1 MLSINDMRI
10 VIVGGSVAGLT
21 LANILEQIGIDYI
34 LLEKY
39 ASIAPDLGASIA
51 TFPNGGRIL
60 DQIGCYDKIAKLIE
74 DGSSN
79 KHMCMRSPDG
89 IKFLEILN
97 LNEVLTSRCATS
109 HTQSA
114 FNANADTL
122 GTSGLG
128 TKLYFS
134 SDSSSS
140 RFFTKTSRI
149 NPRFWW
155 ARTS

>member
-1 MLSINDMRI
+1 MLSKNDMRI

-60 DQIGCYDKIAKLIE
+60 DQIGCYDKIAELIE

-79 KHMCMRSPDG
+79 QHMCMRSPDG
-89 IKFLEILN
+89 KKFLEILN
-97 LNEVLTSRCATS
+97 LNDILTSRCATG
-109 HTQSA
+109 HIQPA
-114 FNANADTL
+114 FDANADTIR
-122 GTSGLG
+122 TSGLG
-128 TKLYFS
+128 TKLYSS

-140 RFFTKTSRI
+140 KFFMTT
-149 NPRFWW
+149 
-155 ARTS
+155 